1 MKGQFLPYKDENPTE
16 HWPVVTASLLLINT
30 AVFLWSLFDFEAIV
44 TTWGFI
50 PADFVPVTLL
60 TSIFLH
66 GSVVHIFGNML
77 FLYIY
82 GDNVED
88 KFGKPMFIAFYLSA
102 GVFAGFVH
110 FLSDPSSAIPTIGA
124 SGAISGV
131 LGAYLAM
138 FPRVKV
144 RTIGPF
150 YMMYRIR
157 ASVLIGLW
165 FVLQLILGAFSLAG
179 YGTGIAFFA
188 HIGGFAFGYVAGRI
202 YCSGKPKTQP
212 KPAMGFFPKRRQ

>member
-131 LGAYLAM
+131 LGANLAM
-138 FPRVKV
+138 FP
-144 RTIGPF
+144 TPL
-150 YMMYRIR
+150 
-157 ASVLIGLW
+157 S
-165 FVLQLILGAFSLAG
+165 S
-179 YGTGIAFFA
+179 
-188 HIGGFAFGYVAGRI
+188 
-202 YCSGKPKTQP
+202 
-212 KPAMGFFPKRRQ
+212 